1 MTWPKWPHTGE
12 RWSAPLVAPGLE
24 PWNALIRFR
33 QSGSSCF
40 PLSQAIEA
48 RNLTKIFDEKLVAVN
63 NLNFSVEKGVTYG
76 FLGPNGAGKTTTI
89 RLLLGL
95 IRPTAGEVRIFGEKM
110 TPNASGLRGRIG
122 YLPTNPRFPPKMTPI
137 TYLDFVGKLFRLG
150 GERRKNRLSALIRA
164 VGLLGDS
171 SREIGSFS
179 TGMLTRLGL
188 AGALMNDPELL
199 ILDEPTSGLD
209 PSGRKSTLE
218 LIEELGKEK
227 TIFVSSHIL
236 GDIDR
241 VCTSVGVISQGK
253 SIFSGTIKEIKKS
266 IRGHSVRLEVE
277 GDIEKLRPSLESAKW
292 IRSVEMRGGFAVDV
306 ELDPG
311 IPLADAVR
319 ETLSLLSD
327 RGLDLISVTSASS
340 SIEDAFVE
348 LLRDEESRGF
358 LRAA

>member
-1 MTWPKWPHTGE
+1 M
-12 RWSAPLVAPGLE
+12 
-24 PWNALIRFR
+24 
-33 QSGSSCF
+33 
-40 PLSQAIEA
+40 SQAIEVS
-48 RNLTKIFDEKLVAVN
+48 NLTKIFDNKLVAVN
-63 NLNFSVEKGVTYG
+63 NLNFTVGKGAVYG

-110 TPNASGLRGRIG
+110 TPSAARLRRRIG
-122 YLPTNPRFPPKMTPI
+122 YLPTNPRFPPRMTPI
-137 TYLDFVGKLFRLG
+137 AYLDFVGRLFSLRT
-150 GERRKNRLSALIRA
+150 ERRKNRLSALIRA

-209 PSGRKSTLE
+209 PSGRRSTLE

-253 SIFSGTIKEIKKS
+253 SIFSGTIKEVKKS

-277 GDIEKLRPSLESAKW
+277 GDIERLSEALKGTGW
-292 IRSVEMRGGFAVDV
+292 VRGIERRGDFALDVDF
-306 ELDPG
+306 DPG
-311 IPLADAVR
+311 VPMADAVKKIA
-319 ETLSLLSD
+319 ELVSAQ
-327 RGLDLISVTSASS
+327 GLDLISVSSSSS

-348 LLRDEESRGF
+348 LLRSEESRGF
-358 LRAA
+358 LRAE

>member
-1 MTWPKWPHTGE
+1 M
-12 RWSAPLVAPGLE
+12 
-24 PWNALIRFR
+24 
-33 QSGSSCF
+33 
-40 PLSQAIEA
+40 SQAIEVK
-48 RNLTKIFDEKLVAVN
+48 NLTKIFDDKLVAVN
-63 NLNFSVEKGVTYG
+63 NLNFAVEKGAVYG

-95 IRPTAGEVRIFGEKM
+95 IRPTAGQVVVFGEKM
-110 TPNASGLRGRIG
+110 TPSSAPLRRRIG

-137 TYLDFVGKLFRLG
+137 AYLDFVGKLFSLG
-150 GERRKNRLSALIRA
+150 TEKRKNRLSDLIRA

-171 SREIGSFS
+171 SREIGGFS

-209 PSGRKSTLE
+209 PSGRRSTLE

-227 TIFVSSHIL
+227 TVFVSSHIL

-277 GDIEKLRPSLESAKW
+277 RDAEKLSGALTLPEWVRGFVK
-292 IRSVEMRGGFAVDV
+292 RGGFALDADI
-306 ELDPG
+306 DPG
-311 IPLADAVR
+311 LPMAEAVR
-319 ETLSLLSD
+319 RIAELVGGL
-327 RGLDLISVTSASS
+327 GLDLISVTSSSS

-348 LLRDEESRGF
+348 LLRSEESRGC

>member
-1 MTWPKWPHTGE
+1 M
-12 RWSAPLVAPGLE
+12 
-24 PWNALIRFR
+24 
-33 QSGSSCF
+33 
-40 PLSQAIEA
+40 SQAVEVK
-48 RNLTKIFDEKLVAVN
+48 NLTKIFAEKLIAVN
-63 NLNFSVEKGVTYG
+63 NLNFAVEKGAVYG

-89 RLLLGL
+89 RLMLGL

-110 TPNASGLRGRIG
+110 TPSASPLRRRMG
-122 YLPTNPRFPPKMTPI
+122 YLPTNPKFPPKMTPI
-137 TYLDFVGKLFRLG
+137 TYLDFVGRLFGL
-150 GERRKNRLSALIRA
+150 ESEKRKNRLSALIRA

-171 SREIGSFS
+171 AREIGGFS

-253 SIFSGTIKEIKKS
+253 SIFSGSIKEIKKS
-266 IRGHSVRLEVE
+266 IRGHSIRVEVE
-277 GDIEKLRPSLESAKW
+277 GDTEEFCGALRGAKW
-292 IRSVEMRGGFAVDV
+292 VRSFERRGDFAVDIDF
-306 ELDPG
+306 DPG
-311 IPLADAVR
+311 MPMAEAVGNVADLV
-319 ETLSLLSD
+319 SSH
-327 RGLDLISVTSASS
+327 GLDLVAVTSSSS

-348 LLRDEESRGF
+348 LLRGEESRGF